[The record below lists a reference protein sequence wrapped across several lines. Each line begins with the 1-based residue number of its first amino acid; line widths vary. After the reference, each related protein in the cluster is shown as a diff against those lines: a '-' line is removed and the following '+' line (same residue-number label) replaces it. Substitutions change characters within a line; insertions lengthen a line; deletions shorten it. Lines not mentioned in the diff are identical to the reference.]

1 MSTLEILFYY
11 YYSIIIIII
20 IINNNIIILIFLSSS
35 LYLLTALVL
44 ANVVSRVGLCSEIA
58 KPPWSTS
65 PTTDA
70 GSGVERPWNFNGFK
84 NVRDCAL

>member
-1 MSTLEILFYY
+1 MGALEILFIIIV
-11 YYSIIIIII
+11 IIIIII
-20 IINNNIIILIFLSSS
+20 IIFLNSS

-44 ANVVSRVGLCSEIA
+44 ANVVSRAGLWSKIA
-58 KPPWSTS
+58 KSPWSTS

-70 GSGVERPWNFNGFK
+70 GSGVECPWNFNRFK